1 MKSFPP
7 PLTPKEESELLRRSA
22 DGDNEARHILIER
35 NLRLVAHVIKKYQHL
50 EDDTEDLLSIG
61 TIGLIKAVSTFNPD
75 KKARLATYACR
86 CIENELLMMLRTK
99 RKSNRE
105 TSLYEPIGTDREGNE
120 IRLYDVIE
128 SDEEDACMQL
138 ALKNDI
144 SLLYEKLESVL
155 TDREQLILKKR
166 YGLYGEKE
174 YTQKEVAAYVPTFRE
189 LKKGRFKNSA
199 PAFFL
204 LIFNFC
210 RSRSCLSIL
219 KFMMLL
225 SHRQTGHSTQTFLY
239 QKAEC
244 QVPERRY
251 LQSQAPAEFSF
262 SLLAEVPCRIPA
274 ALYGSGNSPHKSETV
289 LPKHK

>member
-105 TSLYEPIGTDREGNE
+105 TS
-120 IRLYDVIE
+120 RLVQTGKGMR
-128 SDEEDACMQL
+128 SACMMSSNL
-138 ALKNDI
+138 MKKMPVC
-144 SLLYEKLESVL
+144 SL
-155 TDREQLILKKR
+155 
-166 YGLYGEKE
+166 
-174 YTQKEVAAYVPTFRE
+174 P
-189 LKKGRFKNSA
+189 
-199 PAFFL
+199 
-204 LIFNFC
+204 
-210 RSRSCLSIL
+210 
-219 KFMMLL
+219 
-225 SHRQTGHSTQTFLY
+225 
-239 QKAEC
+239 
-244 QVPERRY
+244 
-251 LQSQAPAEFSF
+251 
-262 SLLAEVPCRIPA
+262 
-274 ALYGSGNSPHKSETV
+274 
-289 LPKHK
+289 